1 MGLNEPFELLT
12 KLQAAR
18 RLVEFELQ
26 VQRSIQAGGGVVVAL
41 AFELFGTDRQ
51 SSTRWG
57 IVKLFFPDHRELTMT
72 LIQRRTALLLAGS
85 LAVGGALAQAGAP
98 VRVGSKIDTEGKL
111 LGNMIVLALEANGI
125 KTENKSGL
133 GNTKVMRGALTA
145 GEIDLYPEYT
155 GNGAFIFGEES
166 NPAWKDAKAGY
177 ERVKALDFQKNNIV
191 WLAPSPAN
199 NTWAIAIRKDVAT
212 PNKLKT
218 LDDLGQWLGKGGQF
232 KLAASAEFV
241 ERSDALPA
249 FQTAYNFKLK
259 PDQLLT
265 LAGGDTAVTIRAAG
279 EKTSG
284 VNAAM
289 AYGTDGAVAAL
300 GLVILDDPKGVQ
312 PIYAPAPIVRE
323 AVLKQHPKIA
333 DALAPVFKLLDGPT
347 LQSLNAKIQLEG
359 QDARKVASDFLKSK
373 GLLKQVQR

>member
-1 MGLNEPFELLT
+1 MTFI
-12 KLQAAR
+12 
-18 RLVEFELQ
+18 
-26 VQRSIQAGGGVVVAL
+26 QRS
-41 AFELFGTDRQ
+41 
-51 SSTRWG
+51 S
-57 IVKLFFPDHRELTMT
+57 
-72 LIQRRTALLLAGS
+72 ALLLAGL
-85 LAVGGALAQAGAP
+85 LAAGSAFAQADTP

-111 LGNMIVLALEANGI
+111 LGNMIVLALEARGI

-133 GNTKVMRGALTA
+133 GNTKVMRGALMA

-155 GNGAFIFGEES
+155 GNGAFMFGEES
-166 NPAWKDAKAGY
+166 NPVWKDAKAGY
-177 ERVKALDFQKNNIV
+177 ERVKALDYAQNKIV
-191 WLAPSPAN
+191 WLTPSPAN
-199 NTWAIAIRKDVAT
+199 NTWAIAIRQDVAT
-212 PNKLKT
+212 PNQLKT
-218 LDDLGQWLGKGGQF
+218 LDDLSQWLGTGGQF

-249 FQTAYNFKLK
+249 FQTAYNFTLK

-279 EKTSG
+279 EQTSG

-323 AVLKQHPKIA
+323 DALKQQPKIA
-333 DALAPVFKLLDGPT
+333 EALAPVFALLDGPT
-347 LQSLNAKIQLEG
+347 LQRLNAKIQLEG
-359 QDARKVASDFLKSK
+359 QDAKKVAADFLKAK
-373 GLLKQVQR
+373 GLLQ